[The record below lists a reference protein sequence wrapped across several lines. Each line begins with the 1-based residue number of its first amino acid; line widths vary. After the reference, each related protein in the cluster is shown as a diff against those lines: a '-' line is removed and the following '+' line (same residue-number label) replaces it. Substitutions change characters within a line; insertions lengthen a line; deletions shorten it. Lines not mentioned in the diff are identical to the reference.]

1 MLHGIENVFDP
12 NDLEN
17 FVYILRAASNHIPS
31 FLKFVFS
38 VERRENNF
46 MKLDRIYKLLMTR
59 NVTNIDDQDLFVKES
74 STFLQSM
81 ADLKLVTEEQKPK
94 ALELAENSYKSLIEV
109 CNESIKH

>member
-17 FVYILRAASNHIPS
+17 FIYILRSASNHIPN

-46 MKLDRIYKLLMTR
+46 MKLDRIYKLLVSRT
-59 NVTNIDDQDLFVKES
+59 VINIDDQDLFVKES
-74 STFLQSM
+74 ETFVQTM
-81 ADLKLVTEEQKPK
+81 VDLNLVTLEQK
-94 ALELAENSYKSLIEV
+94 
-109 CNESIKH
+109 